1 MFDDIVLNYAPFADF
16 CRKLGR
22 PLRVATMCSG
32 TESPMLALAMLS
44 RAVEAQGPDSM
55 ENIMVFGVTA
65 QKLPEIHSRDSDTCP
80 RVYFLFWT
88 FFGVPY
94 IDNL

>member
-1 MFDDIVLNYAPFADF
+1 MGCKIDPSTLPVLTKPQDMFDDIVLNYAPFADF

-44 RAVEAQGPDSM
+44 RAVEAQGPDSI
-55 ENIMVFGVTA
+55 ENNFGLSFNS
-65 QKLPEIHSRDSDTCP
+65 KLA
-80 RVYFLFWT
+80 
-88 FFGVPY
+88 
-94 IDNL
+94 

>member
-1 MFDDIVLNYAPFADF
+1 MLTKPQDMFDDIVLNYAPFADF

-44 RAVEAQGPDSM
+44 RAVEAQGPDSN
-55 ENIMVFGVTA
+55 ENNFGRGFNP
-65 QKLPEIHSRDSDTCP
+65 KLA
-80 RVYFLFWT
+80 
-88 FFGVPY
+88 
-94 IDNL
+94 

>member
-44 RAVEAQGPDSM
+44 RAVEAQGPDSV
-55 ENIMVFGVTA
+55 ENIWAGIDLETTAKYLLIFG
-65 QKLPEIHSRDSDTCP
+65 R
-80 RVYFLFWT
+80 F
-88 FFGVPY
+88 
-94 IDNL
+94 